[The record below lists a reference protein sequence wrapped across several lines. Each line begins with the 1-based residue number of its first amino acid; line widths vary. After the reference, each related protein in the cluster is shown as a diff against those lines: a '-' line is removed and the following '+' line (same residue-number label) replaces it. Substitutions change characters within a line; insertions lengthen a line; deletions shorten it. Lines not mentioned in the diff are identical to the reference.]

1 MKLNLDV
8 TNFLQQY
15 WQKQPKV
22 FRNAFPAFEDPLD
35 EHDLAGLAELEQ
47 VDSRIVSLTD
57 KQWQVYHGPF
67 EQFDDACRGEWSL
80 LVQGVDHYIDEANAL
95 LRHFNFIPNW
105 RLDDLMVSFSVKNGG
120 VGPHLDQYDVFI
132 IQGKGS
138 RRWQVGERESPNTPY
153 PSHRPHPDLAQIG
166 NFPPI
171 IDEELQPG
179 DMIYIPPGFPHNGV
193 ALENC
198 LNYSIGFRA
207 PNQMQL
213 WENLL
218 QHCHDNNM
226 TTQRYQDP
234 TLQPRQHSA
243 EISSNELVSLQTLMQ
258 TLINDLPRNP
268 GLIDWFL
275 IYNTLGG
282 NELPNESIEDLISQE
297 EVAEIWHH
305 TLPQSLTVNKCPG
318 TRTLFHLDQHYLRF
332 AVNGYL
338 GKVAV
343 NQDNANVVQAICCWL
358 SEASTPTTTL
368 LAMINDESLQQFVAF
383 CLVEQ
388 WYEC

>member
-22 FRNAFPAFEDPLD
+22 FRNAFTAFQDPLD

-47 VDSRIVSLTD
+47 VDSRIVSLID

-67 EQFDDACRGEWSL
+67 EQFDDVCQGEWSL
-80 LVQGVDHYIDEANAL
+80 LVQGVDHYIDEASDL

-132 IQGKGS
+132 IQGKGR
-138 RRWQVGERESPNTPY
+138 RRWQVGERENPNAPY
-153 PSHRPHPDLAQIG
+153 PSYRPHPDLAQIDQ
-166 NFPPI
+166 FPAI

-213 WENLL
+213 WESLL
-218 QHCHDNNM
+218 QHCHDNDIA
-226 TTQRYQDP
+226 TQRYQDP
-234 TLQPRQHSA
+234 DLQPRQHSA
-243 EISSNELVSLQTLMQ
+243 EITSKELTSVQTLMQ
-258 TLINDLPRNP
+258 TLIHELPRNAS
-268 GLIDWFL
+268 LIDWFL
-275 IYNTLGG
+275 VYNTLGG
-282 NELPNESIEDLISQE
+282 NELPSESIEDLISQE
-297 EVAEIWHH
+297 QVLEVWEH
-305 TLPQSLTVNKCPG
+305 SLLHSQTINKCHG
-318 TRTLFHLDQHYLRF
+318 TRTLFHLDQQYLRF

-343 NQDNANVVQAICCWL
+343 NSHNTAAIQILCDWL
-358 SEASTPTTTL
+358 SEASIATATL
-368 LAMINDESLQQFVAF
+368 LAAIDDAPLQQFVAL